1 MKLLH
6 VNPGRG
12 AAWMRQGFAIF
23 ARQPLGFSGM
33 FAAFLFA
40 LLVLAFV
47 PFVGSLLSL
56 VALPLA
62 SLGFMIGTR
71 RALSGRMP
79 APQLFAEPLRQ
90 GRPRA
95 LAMLQLGLVYA
106 AAAWLVVAIGSW
118 LDGGAFQEAMGLATR
133 GSDDPQAIGEKLA
146 ALQFSLLLHAALLS
160 LISVPFWHAPALVH
174 WGGQGVAQSLFSST
188 VAIWRNKGAFLVYG
202 LAWFGV
208 LMVFGLV
215 VTIVFSLLGMPM
227 MGAMALM
234 PASLIFWTAFY
245 ASLWFTFADCFGEE
259 PPAPPSTHPIT
270 TDTP

>member
-1 MKLLH
+1 MKLLQ

-33 FAAFLFA
+33 FAAFLFG
-40 LLVLAFV
+40 LLLFAFV
-47 PFVGSLLSL
+47 PLVGSLLSL

-62 SLGFMIGTR
+62 SVGFMIGTR
-71 RALSGRMP
+71 RALAGRMP
-79 APQLFAEPLRQ
+79 APQLFVEPLRQ
-90 GRPRA
+90 GRPRTM
-95 LAMLQLGLVYA
+95 AMIGLGMVYA
-106 AAAWLVVAIGSW
+106 GAVWLAVALGSW
-118 LDGGAFQEAMGLATR
+118 LDGGAFQEAMGLATG
-133 GSDDPQAIGEKLA
+133 GSNDPQALAEKVA
-146 ALQFSLLLHAALLS
+146 GLQFSLLLHAALLS
-160 LISVPFWHAPALVH
+160 LVSIPFWHAPALVH

-202 LAWFGV
+202 LAWIGV
-208 LMVFGLV
+208 LMLFGLV
-215 VTIVFSLLGMPM
+215 VTLVFSLLGMPM

-245 ASLWFTFADCFGEE
+245 ASLWFTFADCFGDD
-259 PPAPPSTHPIT
+259 PAAPPSTHPIT